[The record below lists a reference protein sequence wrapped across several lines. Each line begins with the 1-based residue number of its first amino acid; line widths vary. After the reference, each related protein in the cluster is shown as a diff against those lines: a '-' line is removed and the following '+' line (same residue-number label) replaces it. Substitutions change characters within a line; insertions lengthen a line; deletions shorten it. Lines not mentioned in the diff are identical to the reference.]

1 QAVADHELFR
11 NLLLNANFIY
21 ENDSFQGITRTDNV
35 YTASGGVRYLV
46 NRYLFL
52 GGNVTFQQRNSTAPG
67 NSYTQYVVMGRIGTQ
82 F

>member
-1 QAVADHELFR
+1 MR
-11 NLLLNANFIY
+11 NLLLNFNAGY

-35 YTASGGVRYLV
+35 YTAGAGLRYLV

-52 GGNVTFQQRNSTAPG
+52 GGFYSYYQRSSTLTGASFTQNIVTLR
-67 NSYTQYVVMGRIGTQ
+67 VGTQ